1 MGVAGKGG
9 GAGAVGLEWKKTC
22 HQLRIIKQKFV
33 NPVQHL
39 RTSRTLS
46 VPTYLGRHGLLKGDF
61 GLQPNTPWGL
71 QHRPDLLLNH
81 MVLLKNVNCKGVSHF

>member
-39 RTSRTLS
+39 RTSKGLYRFHRTLA
-46 VPTYLGRHGLLKGDF
+46 GMGFLKVISACIQTPRGDSSTDQIF
-61 GLQPNTPWGL
+61 
-71 QHRPDLLLNH
+71 
-81 MVLLKNVNCKGVSHF
+81 S